1 MKTAVIIGAGYAG
14 VRCALDLARS
24 GGSDELQVV
33 LVNKHNY
40 HQFITQL
47 HEPAAGGDYE
57 DTRVPLDEIFA
68 GTDVRLYKSTVTAIR
83 PGEDKVLT
91 EAGEL
96 VYDYLVVGLGSE
108 PEYYGIPGLEE
119 NSLTLRSLNSA
130 KVIRTQIENAF
141 ARYKVEPAEA
151 SLLTVV
157 IGGAGFTGVE
167 LAGELADWLPDLTGR
182 YDIDPDKVRIINI
195 EAAPDILSGY
205 EADLVKA
212 AREVLTPKNVTFI
225 TGTAIKEVH
234 RNEVLLTDGTII
246 RAATIVWTGGVKA
259 SRLVTG
265 AGFKTTA
272 RGRAEVNEYLQAVDY
287 PRVYIT
293 GDSAFI
299 KNPETGEVMGPTAQV
314 AIQSGHI
321 AALNILADLRGQGK
335 TVFHPR
341 ELGRVT
347 SLGRKVAVGKVGARF
362 KIKGRPAGLLKNLIK
377 IKYLYS
383 IGGIP
388 RVLRHM

>member
-14 VRCALDLARS
+14 VRCALDLARG

-57 DTRVPLDEIFA
+57 DTRVPLEEIFA
-68 GTDVRLYKSTVTAIR
+68 GTAVRLYKSTVTAIR
-83 PGEDKVLT
+83 PGEDRVQT

-96 VYDYLVVGLGSE
+96 HYDYLVVGLGSE

-130 KVIRTQIENAF
+130 RVIRTQIENAF
-141 ARYKVEPAEA
+141 ARYKADPADA

-167 LAGELADWLPDLTGR
+167 LAGELADWLPELN
-182 YDIDPDKVRIINI
+182 IINI

-205 EADLVKA
+205 EADLVRE
-212 AREVLTPKNVTFI
+212 ARQVLALKKITFI
-225 TGTAIKEVH
+225 TGTGIKEVR
-234 RNEVLLTDGTII
+234 RNEVLLTDGTAV
-246 RAATIVWTGGVKA
+246 RAATIIWTGGVKA
-259 SRLVTG
+259 SRLVIE
-265 AGFKTTA
+265 AGFKTIA
-272 RGRAEVNEYLQAVDY
+272 RGRAEVNDYLQAAGY

-299 KNPETGEVMGPTAQV
+299 KNSGTGEVMGPTAQV

-321 AALNILADLRGQGK
+321 AALNILADLHGYGK
-335 TVFHPR
+335 TVFRPR

-347 SLGRKVAVGKVGARF
+347 SLGRKVAVGKVGDRF

-388 RVLRHM
+388 RVLRHI